1 MGEVATKMRPLSAAD
16 IAGAS
21 DLKIEPM
28 HVPEWGGTI
37 YLRELA
43 DAEAFEAFSHFGT
56 AKVKTIGLRE
66 MCRYCAMGI
75 CDENG
80 ELIFDQEGG
89 AQQLAKKK
97 FSVISQ
103 IFNRLMELSGLTK
116 AALDAEKKG

>member
-21 DLKIEPM
+21 DLKVEPM
-28 HVPEWGGTI
+28 HIPEWGGTI

-43 DAEAFEAFSHFGT
+43 DADAMEAFSRFGS
-56 AKVKTIGLRE
+56 AKSKTVSLRE
-66 MCRYCAMGI
+66 MCQYCAMGI

-80 ELIFDQEGG
+80 ELIFEQEGG

-97 FSVISQ
+97 FAVISRV
-103 IFNRLMELSGLTK
+103 FNRLMELSGLTK
-116 AALDAEKKG
+116 AAIDAEKKG